1 MHWVLSL
8 RMLFWVHVLC
18 RELWHQA
25 LICLKWRTYVGSW
38 VAASAALRHCCTKYL
53 PCLAV
58 RQNALLA
65 VTPVCSSSRESH
77 LPSVL
82 LTESSRDRSKLF
94 KKKKKKNALFM
105 WWPSLG
111 CPSLNSDFWENALPI
126 FVLWSLKDTFKVY
139 NISQR
144 EHTQFQAKFRN

>member
-25 LICLKWRTYVGSW
+25 LICLKWSTYVGSW

-94 KKKKKKNALFM
+94 KKKKKKCTLHVVTLSRLSQFKLRF
-105 WWPSLG
+105 LG
-111 CPSLNSDFWENALPI
+111 ECMANFC
-126 FVLWSLKDTFKVY
+126 VM
-139 NISQR
+139 
-144 EHTQFQAKFRN
+144 KFEGHIQGLQYQPERTHRVSGQI